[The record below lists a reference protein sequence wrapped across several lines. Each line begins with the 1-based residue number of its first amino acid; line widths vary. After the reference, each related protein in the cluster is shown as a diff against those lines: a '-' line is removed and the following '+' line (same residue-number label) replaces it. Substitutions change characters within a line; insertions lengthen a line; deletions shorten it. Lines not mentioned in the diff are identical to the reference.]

1 MKKQFKQLFCVF
13 LVSLLLS
20 QEVLADVAEPAAV
33 ASASD
38 AEEIVDFYSLPEYD
52 PLAGL
57 TDEQYAAYC
66 QTFIDHPSVLLE
78 YPEGVPQPRFAV
90 TLSAAAVYVLYLLA
104 AAVGIVFTWNF
115 TSWVQGYGGY
125 DFFSGFEQYMRVTHA
140 GVQDFWDGWDAV
152 MNATWGQAISGMKTV
167 YKYLKEYCVA
177 RMEGYGTEQ
186 PSYSLGADLE
196 SGTVVSW
203 DALKNNLT
211 LRRRNFN
218 FGYPSALL
226 DFDFSDLIKNDYG
239 YYLIH
244 QSSTYWHVY
253 ASHSPIVF
261 TFAKL
266 NTYDGF
272 YLSSQDTSLKHI
284 ICIPA
289 GLQIIDENDID
300 LSSGDFFFQFA
311 TSSAE
316 RFRYF
321 FDFSAVVVVDDVT
334 YKWDGY
340 TITPEKAIVDV
351 QEKTFT
357 APADTI
363 TLPADQAAADTI
375 GSKVSAATDAATVTD
390 ALTGTWD
397 LGETQAGEDTDDAVY
412 PWVPDITGWLEKL
425 KQGIDA
431 IRDGISSIPD
441 TLTNILD
448 GIQAIPGQITD
459 FFTVDTVAV
468 SAAFA
473 GLQDTFA
480 LKFPLLGQLQ
490 SIFSYKGQSFDQTPP
505 IFTMQVPECLR
516 FAYPDSDTFVVL
528 DLTPYANYFGAARS
542 LLTAAL
548 WLLFAQWVLNEFN
561 IKFHVG

>member
-1 MKKQFKQLFCVF
+1 MFLSYGVFRRWICSVLVF
-13 LVSLLLS
+13 LMIFMAPVSAYAQVDS
-20 QEVLADVAEPAAV
+20 V

-38 AEEIVDFYSLPEYD
+38 AEYTVDFDSLPEYD

-253 ASHSPIVF
+253 ASQSPIVF

-340 TITPEKAIVDV
+340 TITPEKSIVDV

-425 KQGIDA
+425 LHGIE
-431 IRDGISSIPD
+431 
-441 TLTNILD
+441 
-448 GIQAIPGQITD
+448 AIPGQATD
-459 FFTVDTVAV
+459 AFTGLGEKVEALPGSIAQT
-468 SAAFA
+468 
-473 GLQDTFA
+473 LQDT
-480 LKFPLLGQLQ
+480 LVGTDDGTYKISEVVTNKFPFCVPFDLVGCFRVLQ
-490 SIFSYKGQSFDQTPP
+490 SPATAPVWRIPFVIDSSFIHIHEEIVIDLSDWERPAAVIRFFVLLMFIFGLAYVTRYVVKG
-505 IFTMQVPECLR
+505 
-516 FAYPDSDTFVVL
+516 
-528 DLTPYANYFGAARS
+528 
-542 LLTAAL
+542 
-548 WLLFAQWVLNEFN
+548 
-561 IKFHVG
+561 